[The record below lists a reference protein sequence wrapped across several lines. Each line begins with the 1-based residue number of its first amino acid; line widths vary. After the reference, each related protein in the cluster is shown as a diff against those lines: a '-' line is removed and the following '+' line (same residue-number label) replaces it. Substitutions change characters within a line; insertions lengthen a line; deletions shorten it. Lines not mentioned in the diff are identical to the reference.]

1 MEPESESES
10 KDWLGESILRNER
23 KEQTHRDGNGHSGEC
38 VLHTHCE
45 DGNAYSVDLIAE
57 AHTLTTSSNNDE
69 DVEELRNVGMRR
81 SAETHTLT
89 ISPNNDEDM
98 EELRNVG
105 MRRSNLG
112 SKIT

>member
-1 MEPESESES
+1 MSD
-10 KDWLGESILRNER
+10 KTGLGGTQGENIFSHDNYVER

-57 AHTLTTSSNNDE
+57 THTLTTSPNNDE

-81 SAETHTLT
+81 IKT
-89 ISPNNDEDM
+89 
-98 EELRNVG
+98 
-105 MRRSNLG
+105 
-112 SKIT
+112 